1 VPSRHRLYVLRH
13 AKSSWDEPGL
23 DDHERPLA
31 PRGRRAVKLIAEYV
45 REHEIAPALVL
56 CSTARRAQE
65 TLEAVHPTGEV
76 LIEREIYGAS
86 CSELIERLR
95 QVPEATPSVMLIGHN
110 PALQVLVL
118 RLAMPPA
125 GTNGRTAASRGA
137 TETDLDHIERKFPTG
152 ALAELSFACGWDA
165 LGPGRARLDAYVRP
179 KQLY

>member
-1 VPSRHRLYVLRH
+1 MPSRRRLYVLRH

-110 PALQVLVL
+110 PSLQVLVL
-118 RLAMPPA
+118 RLAKPPA
-125 GTNGRTAASRGA
+125 GTNGCAAASRGA

-165 LGPGRARLDAYVRP
+165 LGPGRARLDAYVSP